1 MNELDISSTTEPRS
15 DQQNYDDYI
24 AGPKTVQVSGVSR
37 GDSEQPVNIELAEFP
52 GRPYKPNKS
61 MRRVLVAA
69 WGKDASQYVGRYM
82 TLYGDPNVKWGGK
95 TVGGIKISHLSHIEK
110 PFDVNLTVT
119 RGKREKHT
127 VQPLQAPQQ
136 PPQAQQQAPDIPA
149 LIEQAAGDPVKVQK
163 LYDWAKAG
171 GAPDHV
177 LEQITASQQPL
188 EGDQQ

>member
-95 TVGGIKISHLSHIEK
+95 TVGGIKISHLSHLEK

-127 VQPLQAPQQ
+127 VQPLQQQPQADWQALITDANGDRDALLHLHQQATSQNAPQDILD
-136 PPQAQQQAPDIPA
+136 AIIAAGQQATQPQG
-149 LIEQAAGDPVKVQK
+149 EQ
-163 LYDWAKAG
+163 
-171 GAPDHV
+171 
-177 LEQITASQQPL
+177 
-188 EGDQQ
+188 